1 MLVGVPTSK
10 LKDFL
15 KDKDYIVATDEGSAV
30 GMAVGYYLATGKTGT
45 VFMGA
50 DGFLNAMNVLTSL
63 VIPYEIPVDWVI
75 SVGREEEWHKEAS
88 NFVKEYVKER
98 SNFRLIG

>member
-1 MLVGVPTSK
+1 MVVGVPTTK

-15 KDKDYIVATDEGSAV
+15 KNKEYIVATDEGSAV

-50 DGFLNAMNVLTSL
+50 DGFLNAMNALTSL
-63 VIPYEIPVDWVI
+63 VIPYKIPIHWVI
-75 SVGREEEWHKEAS
+75 STGRTEEWHKEAS
-88 NFVKEYVKER
+88 KFVQKYVKG
-98 SNFRLIG
+98 SNFTLVK